1 MSSLLP
7 QLDPDTYLFC
17 PLPLGSKLPFRPL
30 MVFEEAEG
38 LTIVLSD
45 YQAKSL
51 GYEGSFPCR
60 RIILG
65 VESKLEDLGLIALVA
80 SALSSAGIPSNM
92 ASAFHH
98 DHVFVPVDKAESAM
112 AILTGLVWP

>member
-1 MSSLLP
+1 
-7 QLDPDTYLFC
+7 
-17 PLPLGSKLPFRPL
+17 

-60 RIILG
+60 RILLG
-65 VESKLEDLGLIALVA
+65 VASKLDDLGLIAKVA
-80 SALSSAGIPSNM
+80 TALTAAGIPANM
-92 ASAFHH
+92 ASAINH
-98 DHVFVPVDKAESAM
+98 DHVFVPVDKAEQAM
-112 AILTGLVWP
+112 EVLAGLDWP